1 MGAVIGRKGVGAILG
16 RKGVGAVLGRKGVG
30 AVFQQCIMIVRGDG
44 YDRMMGGPRGD
55 RSMSMGRLFSMQ
67 L

>member
-1 MGAVIGRKGVGAILG
+1 MKVGAHG
-16 RKGVGAVLGRKGVG
+16 RCRGM
-30 AVFQQCIMIVRGDG
+30 QCLMRVRGEG

-55 RSMSMGRLFSMQ
+55 RSMSRGRLFSMQ

>member
-1 MGAVIGRKGVGAILG
+1 MKLAQPGRCRGM
-16 RKGVGAVLGRKGVG
+16 
-30 AVFQQCIMIVRGDG
+30 QCLMRVRGEG